1 MSVCVRDMHECEGV
15 LTYTCTQGSSRQTS
29 DIFLYCLPPYFFDQN
44 SLTEPGVL
52 YLGWIETLSSSICLS
67 LVGLQ
72 PQFTTLDFY
81 MGARDLNLGTQACTA
96 STSPSEPSPARR
108 LSFGYS

>member
-1 MSVCVRDMHECEGV
+1 MYISVCVRV
-15 LTYTCTQGSSRQTS
+15 LCTSVRV
-29 DIFLYCLPPYFFDQN
+29 CLPTPVHREAQGRLLIFSSIAYHPIF

-52 YLGWIETLSSSICLS
+52 YLGWIKTLSSSICLS

-81 MGARDLNLGTQACTA
+81 VGARDLNLGTQACTA
-96 STSPSEPSPARR
+96 STSPSEPSPPRR